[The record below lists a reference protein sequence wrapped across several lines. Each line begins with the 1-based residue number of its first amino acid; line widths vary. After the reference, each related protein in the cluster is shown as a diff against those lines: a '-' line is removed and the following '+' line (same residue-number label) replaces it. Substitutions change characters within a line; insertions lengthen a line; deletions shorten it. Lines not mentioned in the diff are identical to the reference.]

1 MGYAI
6 LTAVLVAADQLV
18 KYLVRAHI
26 PEFGS
31 APLLPGVMDLTYFK
45 NTGAG
50 FSILTGHTWFLT
62 LVSAVL
68 SVLIAL
74 ALWRGLFR
82 RAPGRLALALTLA
95 GAVGNLIDRAAF
107 GYVTDMFR
115 TLFIEFP
122 VFNVADIC
130 VVIGGI
136 GAAAYYLF
144 LYDKLEGKKD
154 GTPDTDG

>member
-1 MGYAI
+1 MGYAT
-6 LTAVLVAADQLV
+6 LTAVLVALDQLV
-18 KYLVRAHI
+18 KHLVRANV

-31 APLLPGVMDLTYFK
+31 APLLPGVMDLTFFK

-50 FSILTGHTWFLT
+50 FSILTGHTWLLT

-74 ALWRGLFR
+74 ALWRGTFR
-82 RAPGRLALALTLA
+82 RAPGRLALTLLLA

-122 VFNVADIC
+122 VLNVADVC

-136 GAAAYYLF
+136 GAAVYYLF
-144 LYDKLEGKKD
+144 FYDKMEKND

>member
-6 LTAVLVAADQLV
+6 LTAALVALDQIV
-18 KYLVRAHI
+18 KHLVRANI
-26 PEFGS
+26 PELGS
-31 APLLPGVMDLTYFK
+31 VPFLPGVMDLTYFK

-62 LVSAVL
+62 AVSAVL

-74 ALWRGLFR
+74 ALWRGFFR
-82 RAPGRLALALTLA
+82 RTSGKLALALMLA

-115 TLFIEFP
+115 TLFMNFP

-144 LYDKLEGKKD
+144 LYDKTEGKRD
-154 GTPDTDG
+154 GSPDTDG